1 MNRETY
7 REMKQRHQQEVNA
20 LPLAFAFSREQ
31 FETML
36 SKWGISQ
43 DEAKDGAVVGMGN
56 GCFIRAADRDT
67 VVTAFKRIAKE
78 EADAVASDRD
88 GNGYIYEMFLEELLN
103 HEYTYTGDLSETLDA
118 VGMTLEQV
126 QKNEPLKNGLRL
138 ALERLR
144 ESTDGVI

>member
-36 SKWGISQ
+36 SKWGIAQ
-43 DEAKDGAVVGMGN
+43 DDAKDGAVVGMGN
-56 GCFIRAADRDT
+56 GCFIRATDRDT